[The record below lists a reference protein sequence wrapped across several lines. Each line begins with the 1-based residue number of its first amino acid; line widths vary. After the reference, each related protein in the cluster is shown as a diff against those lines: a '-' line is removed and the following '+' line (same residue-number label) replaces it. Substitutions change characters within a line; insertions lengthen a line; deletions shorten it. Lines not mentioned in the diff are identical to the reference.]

1 MDTIVALSTPDARA
15 AIAMVRLSGDD
26 AVRIADRVFCARSG
40 RPLADH
46 AGYTAALGDL
56 VIGGETLDEA
66 VALVMRAPRSYTG
79 ENVVE
84 LSCHGN
90 PAVARALVTACI
102 DAGARSA
109 GHGEFTRRAFENGK
123 LDLTQ
128 AEAVAELIE
137 AEGDAARRAALRRRN
152 GALGRRADEI
162 CEALSLLAASLA
174 VWSDYPEEADAPALT
189 AETMRAALGVQIAA
203 LEALAAG
210 HRAGK
215 LVQNGI
221 SAAIIGRPN
230 VGKSTLLNRLT
241 GQERAI
247 VTDVAGTTRDVLEAP
262 AEVGGV
268 RLRLLDTAGIREAT
282 DTIERIG
289 VERARQALEQADLVL
304 LVLDGSRPLCA
315 EDRALL
321 EAASG
326 RPAVVVLN
334 KADLPQAPVGALG
347 LPTVS
352 VCAKS
357 GEGLE
362 ALEREITAALGL
374 TATQDADLIA
384 GERQFDCVL
393 RALEAL
399 READAALAGGITL
412 DAAGILLD
420 EALDALGELTGHSAS
435 ALTLD
440 QVFAHFCVGK

>member
-1 MDTIVALSTPDARA
+1 METIVALSTPDARA
-15 AIAMVRLSGDD
+15 AIAVVRLSGDD
-26 AVRIADRVFCARSG
+26 AIAVADRVFRARNG
-40 RPLADH
+40 RPLSSH

-56 VIGGETLDEA
+56 IVGGEALDEA
-66 VALVMRAPRSYTG
+66 VALVMRAPKSYTG
-79 ENVVE
+79 EDVVE

-90 PAVARALVTACI
+90 PEVARALVTACI
-102 DAGARSA
+102 SVGARSA

-152 GALGRRADEI
+152 GALGQKVDEI
-162 CEALSLLAASLA
+162 CEALSLTAASLA
-174 VWSDYPEEADAPALT
+174 VWSDYPEETDAPALT
-189 AETMRAALGVQIAA
+189 NETMREAISEQKAA

-210 HRAGK
+210 HRAGR

-221 SAAIIGRPN
+221 SCAIIGRPN

-247 VTDVAGTTRDVLEAP
+247 VTAVAGTTRDVLEAP

-268 RLRLLDTAGIREAT
+268 RLRLLDTAGIRESG
-282 DTIERIG
+282 DLIEQIG
-289 VERARQALEQADLVL
+289 VERARKALLEADLVL
-304 LVLDGSRPLCA
+304 LVLDGSRPLTE

-321 EAASG
+321 SAAAG
-326 RPAVVVLN
+326 RPTIVVVN
-334 KADLPQAPVGALG
+334 KADLPQAENE
-347 LPTVS
+347 LPEKPIVS
-352 VCAKS
+352 ICAKT
-357 GEGLE
+357 GEGFDRLE
-362 ALEREITAALGL
+362 EEITAALGL

-384 GERQFDCVL
+384 GERQYDCVL

-399 READAALAGGITL
+399 KEAEDALAAGVTL

-420 EALDALGELTGHSAS
+420 EALEALGELTGRTAS
-435 ALTLD
+435 ALTLE